1 MIRRTPMQPR
11 VLLAALCLLL
21 GANHSPAGIR
31 EFASEHC
38 FDCHGAA
45 TQKAGLNLEK
55 LDLSLANKKN
65 AHRWESVFDR
75 VARGEMPPKT
85 EDQPSQSER
94 TAFLSDLNSQLRSA
108 SLAHEA
114 ANGRGPVRRL
124 TRTEYETA
132 LNDLLNIRTDL
143 RSLFPEDAIT
153 SGFDKVGEGLT
164 LSAAHFAAYQAAAEK
179 ALQTALERGTVL
191 DQDESGVAVFQRA
204 KDTFTVWGG
213 WVEGDTLVLPSRLL
227 YPNRSLFT
235 VPAPR
240 SGRYRITVRAQARHN
255 NGQPLPVAIGI
266 HDTRAPKPSD
276 APDTRI
282 LFDVPEESPRTFV
295 TELDLDTRQQA
306 HLFGPTLESGMKINK
321 IKPTSDS
328 WSGKTLLIHQ
338 LKIEGPLR
346 SDGTLDAWPGEAYR
360 QLFDEL
366 DAQPLS
372 KVTGTPA
379 IKGKPEPF
387 VPTSTNPKEDS
398 QRLLKR
404 FARRAFRRNP
414 SPDDIDDIVATA
426 HASMDS
432 GIPFHRAMLDGFK
445 AILCSPHFFLL
456 EERPG
461 NLDAFALASRLA
473 LFIWNTVPDEPLLA
487 AAENGELLTPSGRAT
502 QLERLLND
510 PRSRRFEQ
518 SFVDQWL
525 DLKNINATTPDGV
538 LYAEIVPMMTV
549 SAEQETRHF
558 FHELLAADRS
568 VLECVQSDW
577 TYSNSLLSALYD
589 LPETHGYELRKVSLP
604 EQSPRGGFLTQASIL
619 KVTADGAKTSPI
631 LRGKWVNE
639 RILGIV
645 PPDPPDDVPKI
656 EPDIRGTT
664 TVREQLA
671 RHRDTPAC
679 MSCHAIIDPPGFALE
694 PFDVI
699 GGHRTFYRMPKS
711 TGQLGTLHRFGGR
724 RVHRGPAVESGYS
737 MPDGRSFKDIN
748 EYRAL
753 LLEDEQMIVSAFTSK
768 LLTYATGASLQFA
781 DRDDLKQIIEAARH
795 KRFGLRSLLHA
806 IVQSRP
812 FLQK

>member
-1 MIRRTPMQPR
+1 MPPR
-11 VLLAALCLLL
+11 ILLPLIALILSVSTSL
-21 GANHSPAGIR
+21 AGIR
-31 EFASEHC
+31 EFAEEHC

-45 TQKAGLNLEK
+45 AQKAGLNLEK
-55 LDLSLANKKN
+55 MALTLADRKN
-65 AHRWESVFDR
+65 AHRWEAVFDR

-85 EDQPSQSER
+85 EDRPPENETKR
-94 TAFLSDLNSQLRSA
+94 FLSELGTLLRSA
-108 SLAHEA
+108 SLAHTKIH
-114 ANGRGPVRRL
+114 GRGPVRRL

-132 LNDLLNIRTDL
+132 VNDLLNIRTDL

-153 SGFDKVGEGLT
+153 AGFDRVGEGLT
-164 LSAAHFAAYQAAAEK
+164 LSAAHFAAYQSAADR
-179 ALQTALERGTVL
+179 ALQMALEQGKIL
-191 DQDESGVAVFQRA
+191 DQNESGNDVFQRA

-240 SGRYRITVRAQARHN
+240 SGRYRVTLTAQARHN

-266 HDTRAPKPSD
+266 HDPRAPKPSD
-276 APDTRI
+276 APDTRQ
-282 LFDVPEESPRTFV
+282 LFDVTEDQPRTV
-295 TELDLDTRQQA
+295 ITELDLDTKHQV

-321 IKPTSDS
+321 LKPTSDS
-328 WSGKTLLIHQ
+328 WSGKTLLVHH
-338 LKIEGPLR
+338 LKIEGPLA
-346 SDGTLDAWPGEAYR
+346 SDGSLDTSPSEGYR
-360 QLFDEL
+360 QLFGQLET
-366 DAQPLS
+366 QPLS
-372 KVTGTPA
+372 KVIGTPA
-379 IKGKPEPF
+379 TKGKPELF
-387 VPTSTNPKEDS
+387 VPISAHPKADAAH
-398 QRLLKR
+398 LLNR
-404 FARRAFRRNP
+404 FARRAFRRDTAP
-414 SPDDIDDIVATA
+414 EETEDIIASA
-426 HASMDS
+426 QASMDS
-432 GIPFHRAMLDGFK
+432 GTPFYRAMLDGFK
-445 AILCSPHFFLL
+445 SILCSPHFFLL
-456 EERPG
+456 EEKPG
-461 NLDAFALASRLA
+461 QLDAFAIASRMSF
-473 LFIWNTVPDEPLLA
+473 FIWNTLPDEPLLTA
-487 AAENGELLTPSGRAT
+487 AANGELLTPTGRSN

-510 PRSRRFEQ
+510 PRSKRFENV
-518 SFVDQWL
+518 FVDQWL

-558 FHELLAADRS
+558 FHELLSANRS
-568 VLECVQSDW
+568 VLEAVRSNW
-577 TYSNSLLSALYD
+577 TYANSLLSALYD
-589 LPETHGYELRKVSLP
+589 LPEIHGYELRKVSLP

-679 MSCHAIIDPPGFALE
+679 MSCHSIIDPPGFALE

-699 GGHRTFYRMPKS
+699 GGLRTFYRMPKS
-711 TGQLGTLHRFGGR
+711 TGQLMTLHRFGGR
-724 RVHRGPAVESGYS
+724 RVHRGPAIETGYT
-737 MPDGRSFKDIN
+737 MADGRSFQDIN
-748 EYRAL
+748 EYRTL
-753 LLEDEQMIVSAFTSK
+753 LLEDEDTIAAAFTSK
-768 LLTYATGASLQFA
+768 LLTYATGAPLQFA
-781 DRDDLKQIIEAARH
+781 DREDLKQILEKTRPE
-795 KRFGLRSLLHA
+795 RFGLRSLIHA